1 MNIKP
6 VILGNGFIG
15 QRLGKELSCP
25 ISTRP
30 ISSFE
35 DVKSVIEEH
44 RSNVLINCIGF
55 VGKNSVDE
63 CEGNRSKTLFA
74 NTYIPILL
82 AEVAFRYNVK
92 LVHLSSGCIY
102 HYDYD
107 NDSPI
112 SETEIPNFF
121 NLYYSRTKIYSEA
134 MLKTLNDLAN
144 ILILRIR
151 IPLDDRPHQK
161 NLLTKLIK
169 YQKALNIA
177 NSITYIPDFIKAVKH
192 LLAINATGIFNTV
205 NDGVLQYSRLLDIY
219 KHYVS
224 DFNYSIIDYKTL
236 GLVRTNLILSVNKLK
251 ASGFSIR
258 NINNV
263 CEECIIN
270 YLEHEKCLAQ
280 AGA

>member
-35 DVKSVIEEH
+35 DVESVIEEH

-102 HYDYD
+102 HYDYG

-134 MLKTLNDLAN
+134 MLKTLNNFAN

-169 YQKALNIA
+169 YQKVLNIA

-192 LLAINATGIFNTV
+192 LLAINATGVFNTV
-205 NDGVLQYSRLLDIY
+205 NDGALQYSRLLDIY
-219 KHYVS
+219 KHYVT

-258 NINNV
+258 NIDNV
-263 CEECIIN
+263 CEECVTN
-270 YLEHEKCLAQ
+270 YLEYEKCLAQ